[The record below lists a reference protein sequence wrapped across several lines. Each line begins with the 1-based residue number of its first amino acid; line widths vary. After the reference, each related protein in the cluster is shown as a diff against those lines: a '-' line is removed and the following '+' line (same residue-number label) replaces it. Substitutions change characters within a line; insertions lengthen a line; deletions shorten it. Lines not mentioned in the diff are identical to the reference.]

1 MTDIDYQA
9 DLMLNYVDHELHAM
23 IPLTAPVSEIW
34 RQRYEALAQAKDM
47 QALVRPRRE
56 GPAMLLLTVP
66 ARMKGDDV
74 EALLETARALIAEAD
89 AVDQEPTSSTAPE
102 AVAREWWTRQRT

>member
-9 DLMLNYVDHELHAM
+9 DLALDYVDHELHAV
-23 IPLTAPVSEIW
+23 IPLTAPVSEMW
-34 RQRYEALAQAKDM
+34 CKRYEALAQAKDV

-66 ARMKGDDV
+66 VNMTGADV
-74 EALLETARALIAEAD
+74 LALLETARALIAEAD
-89 AVDQEPTSSTAPE
+89 AVDEEPASSDAPE
-102 AVAREWWTRQRT
+102 AVVREWWARQRT